1 VFEFDRKDTGLAEMV
16 GQSEAAL
23 TGLSDLEVELVS
35 DKWGEYFLCSG
46 CLHSMF
52 RTRFALLGTT
62 FAVLMTCEDLVMM
75 GVAETRLSKFSC
87 LGAGAAP
94 WGYISC
100 LATAVEG

>member
-1 VFEFDRKDTGLAEMV
+1 MFEFDRKETGLAEMV

-52 RTRFALLGTT
+52 RTRFALFGTT
-62 FAVLMTCEDLVMM
+62 FAVFIMGDDLVKM
-75 GVAETRLSKFSC
+75 GVAETRLSEGSC
-87 LGAGAAP
+87 LDTEETP
-94 WGYISC
+94 
-100 LATAVEG
+100 